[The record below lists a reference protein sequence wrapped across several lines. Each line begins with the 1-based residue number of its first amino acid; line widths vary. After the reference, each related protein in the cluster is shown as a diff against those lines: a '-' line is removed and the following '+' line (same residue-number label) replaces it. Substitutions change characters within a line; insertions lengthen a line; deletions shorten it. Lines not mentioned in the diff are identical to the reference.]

1 MPTHQPSVI
10 ERVQEERMQ
19 GPSTRKRLYVQ
30 LEKEIGRPVVSFFTS
45 LTRQSML
52 EDTDADMLEG
62 ILQNMD
68 LSKGVALFLSSYG
81 GYGEAA
87 ERIINVCRNASGT
100 GEFWAIVPG
109 KAKSAAT
116 MVCFGSSKIW
126 MGASSELGPIDPQL
140 TILEDGRRKSFSVW
154 NIVKSYD
161 DLFRRAVREQGNL
174 EPYIQQL
181 QKYDYREIQEFQSA
195 ILLSEDIAVRSLK
208 SGMMRRRAEK
218 AIKSQIKIFLTPQR
232 TKSHGRPIYRDEA
245 KKCGLS
251 IEPMEIS
258 TTIGQL
264 VYELHLRL
272 NTVVS
277 TTANKCIESREASF
291 MAPFEDR

>member
-1 MPTHQPSVI
+1 
-10 ERVQEERMQ
+10 MQ
-19 GPSTRKRLYVQ
+19 GPSTRKRLYQQ
-30 LEKEIGRPVVSFFTS
+30 LENEIGRPIISFFTS

-52 EDTDADMLEG
+52 EDTDADLLEG
-62 ILQNMD
+62 VLQNMD
-68 LSKGVALFLSSYG
+68 LSKGFALFLSSYG

-87 ERIINVCRNASGT
+87 ERIVNVCRNASGT
-100 GEFWAIVPG
+100 GEFWVIVPG

-140 TILEDGRRKSFSVW
+140 TIIEDGRRKSFSVW
-154 NIVKSYD
+154 NIVRSYE
-161 DLFRRAVREQGNL
+161 DLFKRAVREQGNL

-208 SGMMRRRAEK
+208 SGMMRRKAERT
-218 AIKSQIKIFLTPQR
+218 IKSQIKIFLTPQR

-245 KKCGLS
+245 RGCGLV
-251 IEPMEIS
+251 IEPMETS
-258 TTIGQL
+258 TKIGQR

-277 TTANKCIESREASF
+277 TTAYKCIESREASF
-291 MAPFEDR
+291 VSPFEDR

>member
-1 MPTHQPSVI
+1 
-10 ERVQEERMQ
+10 MQ
-19 GPSTRKRLYVQ
+19 GPSTRKRLYQQ
-30 LEKEIGRPVVSFFTS
+30 LEQEIGRPIISFFTS

-52 EDTDADMLEG
+52 EDTDADLLEG

-68 LSKGVALFLSSYG
+68 LSKGFALFLSSYG

-87 ERIINVCRNASGT
+87 ERIVNVCRNASGT

-140 TILEDGRRKSFSVW
+140 TIIEDGRRKSFSVW
-154 NIVKSYD
+154 NIVRSYE
-161 DLFRRAVREQGNL
+161 DLFKRAVREQGNL

-208 SGMMRRRAEK
+208 SGMMRRKAERT
-218 AIKSQIKIFLTPQR
+218 IKSQIKIFLTPQR

-245 KKCGLS
+245 KGCGLV
-251 IEPMEIS
+251 IEPMETS
-258 TTIGQL
+258 TKIGQL

-277 TTANKCIESREASF
+277 STAYKCIESREASF
-291 MAPFEDR
+291 VSPFEDR

>member
-1 MPTHQPSVI
+1 VPTHTPSVL

-19 GPSTRKRLYVQ
+19 GPSTRKRLYQQ
-30 LEKEIGRPVVSFFTS
+30 LENEIGRPVVSFFTS
-45 LTRQSML
+45 LTRPSMM

-62 ILQNMD
+62 VLQTMD
-68 LSKGVALFLSSYG
+68 LSDGFALFLSSYG

-87 ERIINVCRNASGT
+87 ERIVNVCRNASGT

-140 TILEDGRRKSFSVW
+140 TVLEDGRRKTFSIW
-154 NIVKSYD
+154 NIVRSYE
-161 DLFRRAVREQGNL
+161 DLFKRAVREQGNL

-208 SGMMRRRAEK
+208 SGMMRRRSEK
-218 AIKSQIKIFLTPQR
+218 TIKSQIKIFLTPQR

-245 KKCGLS
+245 ADCGLV

-258 TTIGQL
+258 TKIGQL

-272 NTVVS
+272 NTFVS
-277 TTANKCIESREASF
+277 SSAYKCIESRQEAFAS
-291 MAPFEDR
+291 PFEDR